1 MGAVADPL
9 ASAYGVSVAAIG
21 LLTTALFLTHLAIQ
35 LPAGRGADRFGARTV
50 AFLAIGAA
58 VVGNGVLLVDDS
70 FGPALVG
77 RAIVGVGSGAGFVA
91 GLDLVRAGGGGS
103 VLQGVYGGATM
114 AGGGLALMIVPSLTA
129 ATSWRA
135 AYWSAAALAL
145 AAAFPTLLAR
155 DLPRIGHA
163 GAWVI
168 RDPELLPLGVLH
180 AATFGLAIIA
190 GNWVVPLLE
199 REGASAAAAGFAGGL
214 ILFIGIVTRPRA
226 EYWRE
231 AAGDE
236 LVAVSLA
243 GTASGAALLALGGPF
258 AVSALGALV
267 MGLSAG
273 LPFAVLFAAA
283 QRVRPD
289 APAAAVALVNA
300 CAILTIV
307 VGTPLAGLTFE
318 LPSDGRLAFATIA
331 ALSLSRRTLFAE
343 RACRGHNPLF
353 HPARETHMALSFGVT
368 VLPDPPSSRL
378 VELFQLAESNGF
390 EYGWTYDSHVLWQES
405 FPLLTLAVQATTTMK
420 FGHCVT
426 NPGTRE
432 PTVLASGYAT
442 LHDISDGR
450 MVDGHRPG
458 RLRRPLHRRQAR
470 SRCRVRAACS
480 R

>member
-1 MGAVADPL
+1 VGSDPVRTVSVVAGLAVGGCLTWNVSNVGAVADPL

-70 FGPALVG
+70 FGPALIG

-214 ILFIGIVTRPRA
+214 ILFIGIVTRPTGGVLAGGGRRRA
-226 EYWRE
+226 V
-231 AAGDE
+231 
-236 LVAVSLA
+236 VAVSLA

-258 AVSALGALV
+258 VISALGALV

-331 ALSLSRRTLFAE
+331 ALSSLA
-343 RACRGHNPLF
+343 
-353 HPARETHMALSFGVT
+353 AL
-368 VLPDPPSSRL
+368 
-378 VELFQLAESNGF
+378 A
-390 EYGWTYDSHVLWQES
+390 
-405 FPLLTLAVQATTTMK
+405 
-420 FGHCVT
+420 
-426 NPGTRE
+426 
-432 PTVLASGYAT
+432 
-442 LHDISDGR
+442 
-450 MVDGHRPG
+450 
-458 RLRRPLHRRQAR
+458 LRRAR
-470 SRCRVRAACS
+470 L
-480 R
+480 